1 MVFNPDLTKQAQEVI
16 LSTKSHSPKD
26 SNLYLNSLVVDKVKT
41 QRHLGLK
48 LDQKLNFR

>member
-41 QRHLGLK
+41 QRYLGLK